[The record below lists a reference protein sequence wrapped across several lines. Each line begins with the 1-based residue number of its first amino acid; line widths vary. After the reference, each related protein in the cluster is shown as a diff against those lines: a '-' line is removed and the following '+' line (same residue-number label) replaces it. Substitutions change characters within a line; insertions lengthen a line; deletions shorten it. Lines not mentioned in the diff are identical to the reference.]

1 MAIRPA
7 LGGSPVSIF
16 DGSGKQLEIPLNLL
30 VFGSSGIDA
39 TAWPAYASNKVLVD
53 AWLASLVQRQLL
65 RPGDAPAPAPALVI
79 KARDGG
85 SEGNTITIAF
95 SNVSAP
101 AAAPGDTTVDVTVT
115 VIQTWTDLTITTIAN
130 RLGTTATNGD
140 RPGLAILK
148 TGTVVLPAVGT
159 AAFVGTPT
167 ASWSPAKQDGTAG
180 AAFTLNARNNDDP
193 DNVMPRGRIPAVNL
207 GAGTFTLE
215 LSWQKTAIAV
225 KLSDLGA
232 TFKYVLTVA
241 PAGAAFAPP
250 AAGVVT
256 LVGGSDAASNPATMA
271 QATVLAG

>member
-1 MAIRPA
+1 MAIRPV

-30 VFGSSGIDA
+30 AFGSSGIDA

-65 RPGDAPAPAPALVI
+65 RPGDAPTAAPALVI
-79 KARDGG
+79 KARDRG
-85 SEGNTITIAF
+85 SEGNAIVIAF

-101 AAAPGDTTVDVTVT
+101 AAVPGDTTVDVTVT
-115 VIQTWTDLTITTIAN
+115 VTQTWPDLTTATLADH
-130 RLGTTATNGD
+130 LGTNATNGD

-148 TGTVVLPAVGT
+148 TGAVVLPAVGT

-180 AAFTLNARNNDDP
+180 TAFTLNARNNDEP
-193 DNVMPRGRIPAVNL
+193 DSVMPRGRISAVNV

-215 LSWQKTAIAV
+215 LSWQKTAPAV
-225 KLSDLGA
+225 KLSSLGA
-232 TFKYVLTVA
+232 VFGYVITVA

-250 AAGVVT
+250 AVGVIT
-256 LVGGSDAASNPATMA
+256 LVGGTDAASNPATNA
-271 QATVLAG
+271 QATVLGG